1 MKNILL
7 PLFFLINSF
16 VFAQVGI
23 GTAAPDASAILDI
36 KSANA
41 GLLIPRIS
49 LTSTSDNTTIV
60 NPATSLLV
68 YNTSSVSDVTPGFY
82 YWESVWKSFKGT
94 SSGMV
99 SGGWALSGNTLAT
112 GNEYLGTNNYNS
124 LVFKVN
130 GNQVGKFHPNGGI
143 TLGLGASANDN
154 SSVAIGRNASASTS
168 NEAIA
173 LGYAANSS
181 GYRSTA
187 LGYNSVA
194 SNNNTLALGLSSNAS
209 GFQAT
214 ALGVSAV
221 SNTNNSLAIGNSS
234 RATGQQATAIGTE
247 SNSSAQNAT
256 AIGYQATATQANS
269 IVLGSSTNNN
279 NKVGIGTTT
288 PDERLHI
295 NGSIKIV
302 DGTQGSGKVLTS
314 DANGKA
320 SWSTFS
326 RISSFSNV
334 YSRNNQT
341 RNYNQNVTFG
351 STNSALN
358 INVNDDNFQVNTT
371 GTYKIT
377 YTVTFYKNNE
387 NDAFRFGLFTTNNNN
402 SFISGSI
409 TSTGNL
415 EENDTEKNALSI
427 TNSVIVTLNALDKIY
442 LRCLSSGSSNNGHKI
457 NLLGN
462 GCSLLIEQLN

>member
-143 TLGLGASANDN
+143 TIGLGASANDN

-314 DANGKA
+314 DANGRGTWVSPSSTKA
-320 SWSTFS
+320 YADIYYNGSGQT
-326 RISSFSNV
+326 ISNSA
-334 YSRNNQT
+334 
-341 RNYNQNVTFG
+341 NVTFG
-351 STNSALN
+351 ATNTSQ
-358 INVNDDNFQVNTT
+358 NVTVNNNNLQVQTT
-371 GTYKIT
+371 GKYKIT
-377 YTVTFYKNNE
+377 YRISLSKSDGGTDVVRYNLFRGFSNVIPGSLTSISIRRDEEMTVT
-387 NDAFRFGLFTTNNNN
+387 A
-402 SFISGSI
+402 
-409 TSTGNL
+409 
-415 EENDTEKNALSI
+415 
-427 TNSVIVTLNALDKIY
+427 SVIVNLTAFDQISVRGNTSD
-442 LRCLSSGSSNNGHKI
+442 SNI
-457 NLLGN
+457 TLLGN
-462 GCSLLIEQLN
+462 GSSLSIELID

>member
-99 SGGWALSGNTLAT
+99 SGGWALSGNALAT

-194 SNNNTLALGLSSNAS
+194 SNNSALALGLSSNAS

-234 RATGQQATAIGTE
+234 RATGEQATAIGTG

-279 NKVGIGTTT
+279 NRVGIGTTT

-314 DANGKA
+314 DANGRATWVNPSSTKA
-320 SWSTFS
+320 YADIYYNGSGQT
-326 RISSFSNV
+326 ISNSSNV
-334 YSRNNQT
+334 VFGATNTS
-341 RNYNQNVTFG
+341 QNVT
-351 STNSALN
+351 
-358 INVNDDNFQVNTT
+358 VNNNNLQVQTT
-371 GTYKIT
+371 GRYKIT
-377 YTVTFYKNNE
+377 YRISLSKSDGGLIVVRYNLYRGFSNVIPGSLTSIPIRRNEEITVTASVIVNLT
-387 NDAFRFGLFTTNNNN
+387 AFDQ
-402 SFISGSI
+402 ISVRGSI
-409 TSTGNL
+409 TDADITIL
-415 EENDTEKNALSI
+415 E
-427 TNSVIVTLNALDKIY
+427 
-442 LRCLSSGSSNNGHKI
+442 NGT
-457 NLLGN
+457 
-462 GCSLLIEQLN
+462 SLAIELID